1 MEKFWLT
8 KDMTLTDT
16 LRLSF
21 SAILSYRTRSLLIVF
36 AMALGVA
43 AVVVLTAIGD
53 GARNYVINQFSSIGT
68 NLLVVLPGRAETSGA
83 FPGAVL
89 GQTPRDLT
97 LKDAQLLGRLPQVRR
112 YAPLNVG
119 EAELSAANRL
129 REVTVLGSNA
139 ELIPIRHMKLAQGSF
154 LAHGSAYSAQIVL
167 GAKLAQDFF
176 PLSHAVGQRV
186 RLGENRF
193 LVSGVLAPQGESMGF
208 NTDEIVIIPVEQAQS
223 LFNTTS
229 LFRILVEAKSHN
241 QIDSAKNAILETLK
255 HSHDGEEDITVITQ
269 DAILAT
275 FDRILHALT
284 LAVAGI
290 AAISLIVAG
299 ILVMNVMLV
308 AVNQRTAEIGLLKAI
323 GAHAKDIRN
332 LFFAEAL
339 WLSLAG
345 AMIGFLLGQ
354 LGSLIL
360 RLAYP
365 QLPAWAPVWASL
377 AGILVALITG
387 ILASMLPANKAAR
400 LNAVEALSKK

>member
-1 MEKFWLT
+1 
-8 KDMTLTDT
+8 MTLTDT
-16 LRLSF
+16 LQTSF
-21 SAILSYRTRSLLIVF
+21 KTVLSYRIRSLLIIL

-43 AVVVLTAIGD
+43 AVVVLTALGD

-83 FPGAVL
+83 FLGAVL

-119 EAELSAANRL
+119 AAELSAANRL

-139 ELIPIRHMKLAQGSF
+139 NLIPIRHMKLAQGSF
-154 LAHGSAYSAQIVL
+154 LAHGTEHSAQIVL
-167 GAKLAQDFF
+167 GAKIANEFF
-176 PLSHAVGQRV
+176 PRSQAVGQRV
-186 RLGENRF
+186 RLNDSRF
-193 LVSGVLAPQGESMGF
+193 LVSGVLASQGESMGY
-208 NTDEIVIIPVEQAQS
+208 NTDEIVIIPIDYAQAM
-223 LFNTTS
+223 FNTTS
-229 LFRILVEAKSHN
+229 LFRILIEAKNHSE
-241 QIDSAKNAILETLK
+241 IESAKQTILTSLRQ
-255 HSHDGEEDITVITQ
+255 SHDGEDDSTVITQ

-308 AVNQRTAEIGLLKAI
+308 AVSQRTEEIGLLKAI
-323 GAHAKDIRN
+323 GATSTDIRH
-332 LFFAEAL
+332 LFFAEAV
-339 WLSLAG
+339 WLSFAG
-345 AMIGFLLGQ
+345 AVLGFLLGQ
-354 LGSLIL
+354 FGSLLL

-365 QLPAWAPVWASL
+365 QLPAWAPVWASI
-377 AGILVALITG
+377 AGIIVALITG
-387 ILASMLPANKAAR
+387 ILASILPASKAAR
-400 LNAVEALSKK
+400 LDAVQALSKK

>member
-1 MEKFWLT
+1 
-8 KDMTLTDT
+8 MTLIDT
-16 LRLSF
+16 LQTSF
-21 SAILSYRTRSLLIVF
+21 KTVVSYRIRSLLIIL

-43 AVVVLTAIGD
+43 AVVVLTSLGE
-53 GARNYVINQFSSIGT
+53 GARRYVINQFSSIGT

-119 EAELSAANRL
+119 AAELSAANRL
-129 REVTVLGSNA
+129 REVTVLGSSAN
-139 ELIPIRHMKLAQGSF
+139 LIPIRHMKLAQGSF
-154 LAHGSAYSAQIVL
+154 LAHGSAQSAQIVL
-167 GAKLAQDFF
+167 GAKLANDFF
-176 PLSHAVGQRV
+176 PHSQAIGQRV
-186 RLGENRF
+186 RLGDSRF
-193 LVSGVLAPQGESMGF
+193 LVSGVLAAQGESMGF
-208 NTDEIVIIPVEQAQS
+208 NTDEIVIIPIEYAQA

-229 LFRILVEAKSHN
+229 LFRILVEAKSHHEIN
-241 QIDSAKNAILETLK
+241 STKQAILETLK
-255 HSHDGEEDITVITQ
+255 QSHDGEDDNTVITQ

-275 FDRILHALT
+275 FDRILRALT

-323 GAHAKDIRN
+323 GATSADIRR
-332 LFFAEAL
+332 LFLTEAV

-345 AMIGFLLGQ
+345 AILGFLLGQ
-354 LGSLIL
+354 SGSLLL
-360 RLAYP
+360 RLTYP
-365 QLPAWAPVWASL
+365 QLPAWAPAWASI
-377 AGILVALITG
+377 AGIIVALATG
-387 ILASMLPANKAAR
+387 ILASLLPASQAAR
-400 LNAVEALSKK
+400 LDAVKALGKK